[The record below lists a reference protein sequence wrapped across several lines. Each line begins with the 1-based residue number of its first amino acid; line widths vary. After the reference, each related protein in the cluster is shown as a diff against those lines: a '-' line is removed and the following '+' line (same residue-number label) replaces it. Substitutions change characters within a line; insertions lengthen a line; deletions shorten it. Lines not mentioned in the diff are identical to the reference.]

1 MLQCVVVGCS
11 VSQCVV
17 VGCSVS
23 QCVVVG
29 CSVSQC
35 VLEQNEPYKKE
46 ALSQILGA
54 CKTLHIYCG
63 VL

>member
-1 MLQCVVVGCS
+1 ML
-11 VSQCVV
+11 QCVV